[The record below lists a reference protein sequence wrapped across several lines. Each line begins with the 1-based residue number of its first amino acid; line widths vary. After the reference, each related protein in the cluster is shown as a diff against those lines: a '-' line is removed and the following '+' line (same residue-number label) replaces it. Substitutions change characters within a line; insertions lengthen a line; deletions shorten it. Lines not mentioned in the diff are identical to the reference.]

1 MVQCFFALF
10 LFPLLIQSSE
20 YQFIL
25 PTQISSNIQDNGTQ
39 ENLLFKEKN
48 SVYTY
53 IKKSTGGWIETPF
66 SNWSAAFHYDL
77 KDDFLFGISYDPIR
91 NYSELI
97 RIDASDF
104 KNRKIT
110 NPEHPPR
117 ENCERIS
124 NIKFNNLA
132 AYDEEIC
139 LVLHTEPINSI
150 KRYFGYGKS

>member
-77 KDDFLFGISYDPIR
+77 KDDFLFGIWQIG
-91 NYSELI
+91 N
-97 RIDASDF
+97 
-104 KNRKIT
+104 
-110 NPEHPPR
+110 
-117 ENCERIS
+117 ENLSSFQRR
-124 NIKFNNLA
+124 
-132 AYDEEIC
+132 
-139 LVLHTEPINSI
+139 T
-150 KRYFGYGKS
+150 KRLGGKE